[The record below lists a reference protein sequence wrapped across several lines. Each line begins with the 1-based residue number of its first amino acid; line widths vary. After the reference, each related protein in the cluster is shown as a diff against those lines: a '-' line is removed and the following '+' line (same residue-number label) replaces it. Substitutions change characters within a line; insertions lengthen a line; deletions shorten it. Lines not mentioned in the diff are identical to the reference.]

1 MPSKEEMVAKFDLWW
16 AEEGEYLAPGTG
28 DYTKMKN
35 LALSAWLQ
43 ASCIFTVQAIVHAK

>member
-16 AEEGEYLAPGTG
+16 AEEGKYLAPSTD
-28 DYTKMKN
+28 DYTGMKN

-43 ASCIFTVQAIVHAK
+43 ASWIFTAQAIVHAR

>member
-16 AEEGEYLAPGTG
+16 AEEGKYLVPSTD
-28 DYTKMKN
+28 DYLGMKN

-43 ASCIFTVQAIVHAK
+43 ASWIFTAQAIVHAK

>member
-16 AEEGEYLAPGTG
+16 AEEGKYLAPGTG
-28 DYTKMKN
+28 NDAQMRN

-43 ASCIFTVQAIVHAK
+43 ASWIFTAQAILQAK